1 MTDVANQIKYRAAKS
16 VKWALLGDLLP
27 KIFQPLFTLI
37 LARLLTPSDYGIIG
51 IATLVIG
58 LARMVESMGLSQALI
73 QTDEDVEEAANV
85 VFWSNLGLSGLLYL
99 VVFLTAPFAADFFAE
114 PRVILVL
121 RVMGL
126 QLVLS
131 AFDDVQEALLQRNF
145 QFQQLVGRRLIPA
158 LTPAVV
164 SIPLAVAGFGYW
176 SLVAGTLSGTVLG
189 VVLLWKISDWRPRFR
204 FNLRTAELLLGFG
217 AFVAIE
223 SLQGWA
229 LNFGDNLAAGHFL
242 GVENLG
248 YYNLGFTLTVIVIGY
263 AITPLTSVAYSAFS
277 RLKTDSEEL
286 QRLFI
291 DSTRM
296 LAMVVFPLAL
306 GLSLVAE
313 PVVSVVLGTK
323 WLGTIP
329 VIRVL
334 AIMPG
339 LSWIIVLN
347 PQLYRALGRPDI
359 MPKFHIA
366 TLIYIIPA
374 YIISAQFGLIAF
386 CLSRASVGFI
396 FYIPHIWLSIKM
408 LKLSRWYFWDC
419 IRSPLFA
426 GLIMSGVVF
435 TLASLLRPYSS
446 HWQEWGKLMVILM
459 GGATSYGLTLWLV
472 DRSLC
477 LRTAQLVRKMIG

>member
-1 MTDVANQIKYRAAKS
+1 MTDAANQVKYRAVKS
-16 VKWALLGDLLP
+16 VKWAFLGDLLP

-51 IATLVIG
+51 VATMVIG

-85 VFWSNLGLSGLLYL
+85 VFWSNLGLSGLLY
-99 VVFLTAPFAADFFAE
+99 VIVFLTAPFAADFFAE
-114 PRVILVL
+114 ARVTLVL

-131 AFDDVQEALLQRNF
+131 AFDDVQEALLRRNF

-158 LTPAVV
+158 LTPALV
-164 SIPLAVAGFGYW
+164 SIPLAAAGFGYW
-176 SLVAGTLSGTVLG
+176 SLVAGTLSGTALG
-189 VVLLWKISDWRPRFR
+189 VLLLWKVSDWRPRFR
-204 FNLRTAELLLGFG
+204 FDARIAGLLLGFG

-229 LNFGDNLAAGHFL
+229 LNYGDNLAAGHFL

-248 YYNLGFTLTVIVIGY
+248 YYSFGFTLTVIMIGY
-263 AITPLTSVAYSAFS
+263 AISPLASVAYSAFS
-277 RLKTDSEEL
+277 RLKTDSAEL

-306 GLSLVAE
+306 GLALVAE
-313 PVVSVVLGTK
+313 PAVSIVLGAK
-323 WLGTIP
+323 WLGAIP
-329 VIRVL
+329 VIRIL

-339 LSWIIVLN
+339 LSWIIALN

-366 TLIYIIPA
+366 TLIYIVPA
-374 YIISAQFGLIAF
+374 YIISAQLGLIAF

-408 LKLSRWYFWDC
+408 LRLSRWYFWDC

-435 TLASLLRPYSS
+435 TLTSLLRPYNNS
-446 HWQEWGKLMVILM
+446 WQEWGKLIIILT
-459 GGATSYGLTLWLV
+459 GGAISYSLMLWLI

-477 LRTAQLVRKMIG
+477 LRAVQLVRKMIR

>member
-1 MTDVANQIKYRAAKS
+1 MDAATQIKQRATKS
-16 VKWALLGDLLP
+16 VKWAFLGDLLP
-27 KIFQPLFTLI
+27 KVFQPLFTLV

-51 IATLVIG
+51 IAVLVIG

-73 QTDEDVEEAANV
+73 QTDEDVEESANV
-85 VFWSNLGLSGLLYL
+85 VFWSNLGLSGLLYIIL
-99 VVFLTAPFAADFFAE
+99 FLTAPFAADFFAE
-114 PRVILVL
+114 PRVTLVL
-121 RVMGL
+121 RIMGL

-131 AFDDVQEALLQRNF
+131 AFDDVQEALLRRNF

-158 LTPAVV
+158 LTPALV

-176 SLVAGTLSGTVLG
+176 SLVAGTLSGTLLG
-189 VVLLWKISDWRPRFR
+189 VILLWKVSDWRPRFR
-204 FNLRTAELLLGFG
+204 FDVRIARLLLGFG
-217 AFVAIE
+217 AFVAVE
-223 SLQGWA
+223 SLQSWA
-229 LNFGDNLAAGHFL
+229 LNYGDNLAVGYFL
-242 GVENLG
+242 GIEGLG
-248 YYNLGFTLTVIVIGY
+248 YYNLGFTLTVILTGY
-263 AITPLTSVAYSAFS
+263 AISPLTSVAYSAFS

-296 LAMVVFPLAL
+296 LAIVVFPLAL
-306 GLSLVAE
+306 GLSLAAE
-313 PVVSVVLGTK
+313 PVVSVVLGAK
-323 WLGTIP
+323 WSGAIP
-329 VIRVL
+329 AVRIL

-386 CLSRASVGFI
+386 CLSRASVGFV

-419 IRSPLFA
+419 IRSPLSA
-426 GLIMSGVVF
+426 GLIMSGMVF
-435 TLASLLRPYSS
+435 VLASLLRPYSAN
-446 HWQEWGKLMVILM
+446 WQEWGKLIIILM
-459 GGATSYGLTLWLV
+459 GGAISYSLALWLI

-477 LRTAQLVRKMIG
+477 LRAIQLVRKMIG